1 MKPNEDE
8 LKSQIA
14 ESLCEMSNDV
24 ISRNIPFN
32 SIPIKEEITGA
43 RYFGLVHYWDELEID
58 YRESVLDVL
67 TKLSKYH
74 IELFVLRSRQP
85 FNQEFPSEFQRI
97 QKFDSFISAKDSS
110 FSSIQHPV
118 ENKGKAIRFASIAKR
133 AVKSSGLNY
142 CYKEHKTGVLFFE
155 SEFDSDRKL
164 EFLIAKGTYGRSF
177 SFVIGMNSPFF
188 RIRPIDFWGGGNA
201 TFEYD
206 TAEEAE
212 KQLDCAIEML
222 EVLESEFR
230 RRLKAVFDKI

>member
-14 ESLCEMSNDV
+14 ESLCEMSDEV
-24 ISRNIPFN
+24 ITRKPPFID
-32 SIPIKEEITGA
+32 IPIKQETTGTI
-43 RYFGLVHYWDELEID
+43 YSGLMQYWDDLDSD
-58 YRESVLDVL
+58 YRESLLDIL
-67 TKLSKYH
+67 KKLSRYL
-74 IELFVLRSRQP
+74 IEKKIMRTRQA
-85 FNQEFPSEFQRI
+85 FGLEFPSEYKKIKEFN
-97 QKFDSFISAKDSS
+97 SYLLAKSS
-110 FSSIQHPV
+110 SSYSIHYPV
-118 ENKGKAIRFASIAKR
+118 ENKKKVIRFTSIAKK

-142 CYKEHKTGVLFFE
+142 SYKKHKSGVLFFE

-206 TAEEAE
+206 TAEQAE
-212 KQLDCAIEML
+212 KQLDCAIAML
-222 EVLESEFR
+222 EVLEREFR
-230 RRLKAVFDKI
+230 KRLKAVFDKI